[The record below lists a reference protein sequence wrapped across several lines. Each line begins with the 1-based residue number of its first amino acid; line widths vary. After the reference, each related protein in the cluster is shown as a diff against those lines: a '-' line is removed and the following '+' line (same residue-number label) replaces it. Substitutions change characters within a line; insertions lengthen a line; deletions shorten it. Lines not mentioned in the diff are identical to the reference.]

1 MKTVTKLGAA
11 ALLGIACLVLND
23 QPCSAEWF
31 ADIYAGASLTDK
43 HDVKAV
49 DQMSGHATYRDIH
62 FDTGL
67 AYGLRF
73 GRYFDAI
80 PFLGLAVDYFN
91 FSPNIGPQTVLVDGC
106 VPSGGCGT
114 NKIGFGSYDLNS
126 QAVSLDVF
134 LRLPLMKSEDAPG
147 GRIQPYILGGA
158 PVFITTLT
166 PRTTR
171 LFRNADGDTDITWGY
186 KGGAGLA
193 VYVYKNLMVFGEYR
207 YTHTEPEFRIRD
219 SAAAR
224 ATFKTELDSHTGL
237 VGLGARW

>member
-1 MKTVTKLGAA
+1 MKATTLLAATVIGIGCM
-11 ALLGIACLVLND
+11 LLGERPA
-23 QPCSAEWF
+23 SAEWF

-193 VYVYKNLMVFGEYR
+193 FYVYKNLMAFAEYR

-224 ATFKTELDSHTGL
+224 TSFKTELTSHTGL

>member
-1 MKTVTKLGAA
+1 MRT
-11 ALLGIACLVLND
+11 ALLAVVCLALTA

-114 NKIGFGSYDLNS
+114 NKIGLGSYH
-126 QAVSLDVF
+126 
-134 LRLPLMKSEDAPG
+134 PG
-147 GRIQPYILGGA
+147 
-158 PVFITTLT
+158 
-166 PRTTR
+166 
-171 LFRNADGDTDITWGY
+171 
-186 KGGAGLA
+186 
-193 VYVYKNLMVFGEYR
+193 
-207 YTHTEPEFRIRD
+207 
-219 SAAAR
+219 SAAGSAR
-224 ATFKTELDSHTGL
+224 PFPPAAALQAAG
-237 VGLGARW
+237 RPR

>member
-11 ALLGIACLVLND
+11 ALLGIACLVVND

-114 NKIGFGSYDLNS
+114 NKIGFGSYGPGS
-126 QAVSLDVF
+126 RTASLGLF
-134 LRLPLMKSEDAPG
+134 LRPPLLRSEDPPRRGVQPASPPRAP
-147 GRIQPYILGGA
+147 A
-158 PVFITTLT
+158 CLT
-166 PRTTR
+166 
-171 LFRNADGDTDITWGY
+171 
-186 KGGAGLA
+186 
-193 VYVYKNLMVFGEYR
+193 
-207 YTHTEPEFRIRD
+207 
-219 SAAAR
+219 
-224 ATFKTELDSHTGL
+224 
-237 VGLGARW
+237 

>member
-11 ALLGIACLVLND
+11 ALLGIACLVLNG

-43 HDVKAV
+43 HDVKTV
-49 DQMSGHATYRDIH
+49 DQLSGHATYRDIH

-73 GRYFDAI
+73 GRYFDAV

-91 FSPNIGPQTVLVDGC
+91 FSPNIGPQSVLVDGC

-114 NKIGFGSYDLNS
+114 NKIGFGSFDVNS
-126 QAVSLDVF
+126 QAASLDVF

-147 GRIQPYILGGA
+147 GRIQPYILGGV

-193 VYVYKNLMVFGEYR
+193 FYVYKNLMAFAEYR
-207 YTHTEPEFRIRD
+207 YMHTEPDFRIRD

-224 ATFKTELDSHTGL
+224 TSFKMELNSHTGL